1 MVDIRFCCHRRLAK
15 SDVLFLLIMI
25 QYTVRRTILAVPVL
39 FAILIVVFF
48 LARAV
53 PGDPCKSIL
62 GEKASAETCE
72 RFAEKYGLNEPV
84 PVQLAI
90 YMGNMLRGDFG
101 DSIRFKRPVL
111 LMLAER
117 LPMTIELGMA
127 AMTLALL
134 VGIPAGILSAVRR
147 NSAIDV
153 ATMFGAN
160 IGVSLPVFFL
170 GLLLI
175 YFFAVVLRDTPF
187 ALPPSGR
194 LPAGV
199 TPTPFFVY
207 YGLEV
212 EPNTGKFYFYQ
223 FIAKLYILNSI
234 LTTDWVVLKSTIRHL
249 ILPAIALATIPLAII
264 ARMTRSSMLEIL
276 GLDYIRT
283 AKAKGLPQWMVI
295 MKHSFRNALLP
306 IVTIAGLQMA
316 AILGGAVLT
325 ETIFSLPGVGL
336 SVYEAITARDFP
348 VIQGFVLVIAF
359 IYVSFNLIVDLSYAI
374 LDPRIRLN

>member
-1 MVDIRFCCHRRLAK
+1 
-15 SDVLFLLIMI
+15 
-25 QYTVRRTILAVPVL
+25 
-39 FAILIVVFF
+39 
-48 LARAV
+48 
-53 PGDPCKSIL
+53 
-62 GEKASAETCE
+62 
-72 RFAEKYGLNEPV
+72 GL
-84 PVQLAI
+84 
-90 YMGNMLRGDFG
+90 
-101 DSIRFKRPVL
+101 
-111 LMLAER
+111 
-117 LPMTIELGMA
+117 A
-127 AMTLALL
+127 AMTLALV
-134 VGIPAGILSAVRR
+134 VGIPLGIISAVRR

-175 YFFAVVLRDTPF
+175 YLFAVVLRDTPF

-194 LPAGV
+194 LSPGV
-199 TPTPFFVY
+199 TPKPFFVY
-207 YGLEV
+207 YELAV
-212 EPNTGKFYFYQ
+212 EPNTGKFYLYQ

-234 LTTDWVVLKSTIRHL
+234 LTKDWVVLKDTLRHL

-283 AKAKGLPQWMVI
+283 AKAKGLPQRMVI

-336 SVYEAITARDFP
+336 SVYEAITARDIP

-359 IYVSFNLIVDLSYAI
+359 IYVAFNLIVDLSYAI
-374 LDPRIRLN
+374 LDPRIRLD

>member
-1 MVDIRFCCHRRLAK
+1 MLA
-15 SDVLFLLIMI
+15 LLAGKIGCLIPVTMI
-25 QYTVRRTILAVPVL
+25 QYTVRRMFLAVPVL
-39 FAILIVVFF
+39 LAILVVVFL

-62 GEKASAETCE
+62 GEKASPEACE
-72 RFAEKYGLNEPV
+72 RFTQIHGLDEPV
-84 PVQLAI
+84 PVQLGI
-90 YMGNMLRGDFG
+90 YMANMLRGDFG

-153 ATMFGAN
+153 VTMFGAN

-175 YFFAVVLRDTPF
+175 YLFAVVLRDTPF
-187 ALPPSGR
+187 SLPPSGR
-194 LPAGV
+194 LSPGV

-207 YGLEV
+207 YELAV
-212 EPNTGKFYFYQ
+212 EPNTGKFYLYQ

-234 LTTDWVVLKSTIRHL
+234 LTSDWVVLKDTLRHL
-249 ILPAIALATIPLAII
+249 VLPAIALATIPLAII

-283 AKAKGLPQWMVI
+283 AKAKGLPQRMVI
-295 MKHSFRNALLP
+295 MKHSLRNALLP

-348 VIQGFVLVIAF
+348 VIQGFVLIIAF
-359 IYVSFNLIVDLSYAI
+359 VYVAFNLIVDLSYAI
-374 LDPRIRLN
+374 LDPRIRFD